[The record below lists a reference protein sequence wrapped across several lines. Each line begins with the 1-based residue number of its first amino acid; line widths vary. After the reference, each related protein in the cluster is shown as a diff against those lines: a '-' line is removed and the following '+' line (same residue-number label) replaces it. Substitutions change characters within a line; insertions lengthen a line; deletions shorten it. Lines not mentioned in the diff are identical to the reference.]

1 MRGERA
7 LGGGRAAVLLLA
19 LLVLGACGLAPE
31 DPDVAPQEEIDAAAP
46 ADARIVPDGAQAD
59 RRPPPDGYTPDV
71 SPSDV
76 AGADTAAPDA
86 AADSA
91 PDGAARPDAE
101 RSDAAAPDARH
112 ADAKPRADGSSAPP
126 SSIERLSDDFCC
138 TDSLDPSWA
147 LLNASKFNVAVHDG
161 ALHLLPTQASLWF
174 NGIGG
179 ALVWKEVTGN
189 FKVTATVRPRKRTDP
204 GEPPSDKIHL
214 GGLMARSSIGSHE
227 NYVFI
232 VVGVDTNDHSVET
245 KTTVDDSSTYVGPS
259 WPYHDAELRI
269 CRQSSE
275 FRLYKRAPGASAW
288 LLAAVYVRADLPAAL
303 QVGPAAYA
311 GSALPN
317 LDVGFDA
324 VHFEPVT
331 SVADCTLD

>member
-1 MRGERA
+1 
-7 LGGGRAAVLLLA
+7 VLLLA
-19 LLVLGACGLAPE
+19 LLVFGACGLAPE
-31 DPDVAPQEEIDAAAP
+31 DPDVAQEQDDAAAP
-46 ADARIVPDGAQAD
+46 ADTRARPDSARAD
-59 RRPPPDGYTPDV
+59 RRPSPDGETPDMLA
-71 SPSDV
+71 PDV
-76 AGADTAAPDA
+76 AGPDTGAPDA
-86 AADSA
+86 APDSV
-91 PDGAARPDAE
+91 PDAAERPDVG
-101 RSDAAAPDARH
+101 RSDTAPPDARH
-112 ADAKPRADGSSAPP
+112 ADAKPRADTSSAPP

-138 TDSLDPSWA
+138 SDSLDPSWA

-174 NGIGG
+174 NGITG

-204 GEPPSDKIHL
+204 GEPPSEKIHL

-245 KTTVDDSSTYVGPS
+245 KTTVDGSSTYVGPA

-275 FRLYKRAPGASAW
+275 FRLYKRAPGASSW

-311 GSALPN
+311 GSDQPN